1 MLKENHKMG
10 SKYLKD
16 IKFTQ
21 DLQSI
26 INFINKNVVEKYNQ
40 EEEQVMVI
48 EWLVTLLQNSKKLL
62 LFYNNY

>member
-1 MLKENHKMG
+1 MG

-26 INFINKNVVEKYNQ
+26 INFINKNVEEKYNQ

-48 EWLVTLLQNSKKLL
+48 EWWVTLLQNSKKLL